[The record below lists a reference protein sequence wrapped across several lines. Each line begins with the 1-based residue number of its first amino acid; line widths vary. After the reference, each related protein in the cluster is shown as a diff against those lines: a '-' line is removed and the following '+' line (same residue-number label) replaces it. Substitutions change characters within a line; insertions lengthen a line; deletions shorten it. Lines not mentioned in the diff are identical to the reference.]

1 MQKAISHDAAHIEI
15 RKIAFLHMYILII
28 CSMFDMHF
36 SIQTLLRRLHNEGV
50 QVLTISE
57 LQYLNRSLSSPD
69 IPRDADLESLKA
81 GWENERQSYL
91 STIQSLKD
99 LLAQTHK
106 LRGLDKASKLYFYF
120 ENKPC

>member
-1 MQKAISHDAAHIEI
+1 MTIVN
-15 RKIAFLHMYILII
+15 FL
-28 CSMFDMHF
+28 CSCP
-36 SIQTLLRRLHNEGV
+36 QTLLQRLHNEGV

-57 LQYLNRSLSSPD
+57 LRYLNRNLSSQELPRNAD
-69 IPRDADLESLKA
+69 IESLKA

-106 LRGLDKASKLYFYF
+106 LRGLDKVNNSVLA
-120 ENKPC
+120 